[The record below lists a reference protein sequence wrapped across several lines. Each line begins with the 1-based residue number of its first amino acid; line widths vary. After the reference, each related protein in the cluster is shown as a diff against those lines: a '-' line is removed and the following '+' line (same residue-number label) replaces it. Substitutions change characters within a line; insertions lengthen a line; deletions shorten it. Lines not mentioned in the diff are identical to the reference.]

1 MKKWYN
7 SPAAKGIM
15 LVTAI
20 VSAMVAAVS
29 LVFVLSFSGMQ
40 AGNGSIGFSV
50 KDYRESED
58 MQELMYDVS
67 SSILEELHYKDL
79 FERDGK
85 YDPEMIVDVIEYVE
99 EGTISGEN
107 NSGLAYKLGD
117 LEKWGEKI
125 NAGYDGYKERAI
137 VVCKK
142 PDGTY
147 YYYDM
152 DEFKSLI
159 ENGKLVLELEYEGR
173 EQFLD
178 ELQSGYYE
186 GDGNGNLSLK
196 DDAGNLL
203 YTECWTFD
211 RILEEEA
218 APQGA
223 ENLLEVMNT
232 VPELNGRLTD
242 VYSYL
247 SEATRDIASKVRYFQ
262 DNDAWWSEGNTNF
275 TFVLADLDKKIVRT
289 NNSDMEKFD
298 RLDKNIEALSE
309 KENYKYVIVKPK
321 LAEFESNMDV
331 AAGEWRSMVENWGE
345 KEDNYLFAAAV
356 DTDFPIQDIF
366 HTNAENYNKYA
377 PYLNRAMVFLLLF
390 GMLLCIS
397 LVWLTVTAGRKQ
409 GDEELHLNSFD
420 GWKTEPA
427 AALIILIW
435 LFITY
440 ITVNGWHGFG
450 VQFEEVQLG
459 LYHGIYAG
467 YTQINVT
474 QTDIMILAVYAGVSM
489 LLFLSGYLSLVRRIK
504 AKTVWSNS
512 LLHLIIRGCMEFWK
526 NRTIL
531 WKTVLPLAGVILIH
545 WFVIFSYSRR
555 GWMILLMI
563 ASEITVVYFVLR
575 SVVMKGKV
583 TKGIQEIASGNVGY
597 QIPLEG
603 LRGESIEMAE
613 KINDI
618 GNGMK
623 RAVDEGLRS
632 ERLKTDLITNVS
644 HDIKTPLTSII
655 NYVDLLKRE
664 NIEDPK
670 IQGYL
675 EVLEAKAQRLKTLTE
690 DVVEASK
697 VSSGNITLEYM
708 DVDLVEMLNQT
719 IGEFSEKFAARDLT
733 IVAKLPGEPA
743 VIHVDG
749 RRMWRVLENVFN
761 NAAKY
766 AMPGTRVYAD
776 LQHAGPDF
784 VFSLKNISEQPL
796 NISADELT
804 ERFIRGDLSRSTEGS
819 GLGLSIAR
827 SLTEMQGGR
836 FQLYLD
842 GDLFKVTIT
851 FTKKK

>member
-1 MKKWYN
+1 MKKWYK
-7 SPAAKGIM
+7 SPAAKGFM

-29 LVFVLSFSGMQ
+29 LVFVLSFSQMQ
-40 AGNGSIGFSV
+40 PGNGSLGVSV
-50 KDYRESED
+50 KNYQESEA

-67 SSILEELHYKDL
+67 NSILEELHYKDI

-107 NSGLAYKLGD
+107 HSGLAYKLGE
-117 LEKWGEKI
+117 LQKWGEKI

-152 DEFKSLI
+152 EEFKSLI
-159 ENGKLVLELEYEGR
+159 ENGKLILELEYEGR
-173 EQFLD
+173 QQFLD

-186 GDGNGNLSLK
+186 GYGNGNLSLK

-203 YTECWTFD
+203 YTDCWTFD
-211 RILEEEA
+211 RMLEEAA

-223 ENLLEVMNT
+223 GNLLEVMNT

-242 VYSYL
+242 VYSCL
-247 SEATRDIASKVRYFQ
+247 SEATRDIASKVGYFQ
-262 DNDAWWSEGNTNF
+262 DNDTWWSEGNTNF
-275 TFVLADLDKKIVRT
+275 TFVLADLDKKTVRT
-289 NNSDMEKFD
+289 NNSEMGKFE

-309 KENYKYVIVKPK
+309 KEKYKYVIVKPK

-345 KEDNYLFAAAV
+345 KGDNYLFVAAV

-377 PYLNRAMVFLLLF
+377 PYLNRAMVLLLLF
-390 GMLLCIS
+390 GILLCIS

-440 ITVNGWHGFG
+440 IIVNGWHGFG
-450 VQFEEVQLG
+450 VQFEEVSLG
-459 LYHGIYAG
+459 LYHSIYTG
-467 YTQINVT
+467 YTQINVN
-474 QTDIMILAVYAGVSM
+474 QTDVLILAGYAGVSM

-512 LLHLIIRGCMEFWK
+512 LLHVIIRGCTKFWR
-526 NRTIL
+526 NRDIL
-531 WKTVLPLAGVILIH
+531 WRTLLSLAGIILIH
-545 WFVIFSYSRR
+545 WIIIFSYNRR
-555 GWMILLMI
+555 GWMVLLMI
-563 ASEITVVYFVLR
+563 ASELAAVYFILR
-575 SVVMKGKV
+575 SAVMKGRI

-597 QIPLEG
+597 QIPVEG
-603 LRGESIEMAE
+603 LRGESREMAE

-664 NIEDPK
+664 NIQDPK

-733 IVAKLPGEPA
+733 IVAKLPAEPA

-776 LQHAGPDF
+776 LQCTGMVY

-796 NISADELT
+796 NISAEELT

-827 SLTEMQGGR
+827 SLTEMQGGK

-851 FTKKK
+851 FPKKK

>member
-1 MKKWYN
+1 MKKWYK
-7 SPAAKGIM
+7 SPVVKGIM
-15 LVTAI
+15 LAASI
-20 VSAMVAAVS
+20 VSAIVAAVS
-29 LVFVLSFSGMQ
+29 LVFVFSFSGMQ
-40 AGNGSIGFSV
+40 SGDGGLRFSG
-50 KDYRESED
+50 KDYQESEAMQD
-58 MQELMYDVS
+58 MIYEASM
-67 SSILEELHYKDL
+67 SILEELHYKNL

-85 YDPEMIVDVIEYVE
+85 YDPEMIVDVIEYAE
-99 EGTISGEN
+99 DGTISGEN
-107 NSGLAYKLGD
+107 NSGLAYKLGE
-117 LEKWGEKI
+117 LVKWGEKL
-125 NAGYDGYKERAI
+125 NSGYEGYQERAI
-137 VVCKK
+137 VVCQK

-152 DEFKSLI
+152 QEFKSLV
-159 ENGKLVLELEYEGR
+159 ENGELILELEYEGR

-186 GDGNGNLSLK
+186 GYGNGNLSLK

-203 YTECWTFD
+203 YTDCWTFD
-211 RILEEEA
+211 RMLEEEA

-223 ENLLEVMNT
+223 DNLLDAMNT
-232 VPELNGRLTD
+232 VPELNGRLSD
-242 VYSYL
+242 VYNYL
-247 SEATRDIASKVRYFQ
+247 SEALLDIASKVGYFQ
-262 DNDAWWSEGNTNF
+262 DNDTWWSEGNTNF
-275 TFVLADLDKKIVRT
+275 TFVLADLDKKIIRT
-289 NNSDMEKFD
+289 NNSEMEKFD
-298 RLDKNIEALSE
+298 QLDKNIDALSE

-321 LAEFESNMDV
+321 LSEFKSNMDV
-331 AAGEWRSMVENWGE
+331 DAGAWKSMVEDWGE
-345 KEDNYLFAAAV
+345 KGDNYLFAAAV
-356 DTDFPIQDIF
+356 DTDFPIQDVF
-366 HTNAENYNKYA
+366 HVNAENYNKYG
-377 PYLNRAMVFLLLF
+377 PYLNRAMVLFLFF
-390 GMLLCIS
+390 GIMLCVS
-397 LVWLTVTAGRKQ
+397 LVWLTVTAGRRQ

-420 GWKTEPA
+420 RWKTEA
-427 AALIILIW
+427 AAVLVILIW

-440 ITVNGWHGFG
+440 ITGTGWHGFG
-450 VQFEEVQLG
+450 VQFREVAQG
-459 LYHGIYAG
+459 LYHTKISISQTDVLVMAG
-467 YTQINVT
+467 YT
-474 QTDIMILAVYAGVSM
+474 GVSM

-504 AKTVWSNS
+504 ARTIWSNS
-512 LLHLIIRGCMEFWK
+512 LLRVIIRGCMGFWK
-526 NRTIL
+526 KRNIL
-531 WKTVLPLAGVILIH
+531 WRTVLSLAGIILIH
-545 WFVIFSYSRR
+545 WIVIFSYNRS
-555 GWMILLMI
+555 GWLFLLMI
-563 ASEITVVYFVLR
+563 VSELAAVYFILR
-575 SVVMKGKV
+575 SAVMKERI

-597 QIPLEG
+597 QIQLEG
-603 LRGESIEMAE
+603 LQGENREMAE

-623 RAVDEGLRS
+623 RAVDESLRS

-708 DVDLVEMLNQT
+708 DVNLVEMLNQT

-733 IVAKLPGEPA
+733 IVARLPEEPA

-766 AMPGTRVYAD
+766 AMPGTRVYVD
-776 LQHAGPDF
+776 LQCMGTDF
-784 VFSLKNISEQPL
+784 VFSMKNVSEQPL

-827 SLTEMQGGR
+827 SLTEMQGGK

-842 GDLFKVTIT
+842 GDLFKVTII
-851 FTKKK
+851 FPKKEIDL